1 MKRIDA
7 IKDKH
12 FLTLLNEVKKEILKV
27 FGDKLV
33 QLILY
38 GSYARST
45 QDPESDIDIMI
56 LVDES
61 ETQLRG
67 YRGQI
72 VDIMTDLSLKY
83 NTVISFSRETY
94 SRYHQYLDVLPF
106 FRNIYQEGVEIYGKN
121 SN

>member
-1 MKRIDA
+1 MKRIDT
-7 IKDKH
+7 IKDKN
-12 FLTLLNEVKKEILKV
+12 FLILLNEIKKEILKM

-106 FRNIYQEGVEIYGKN
+106 FRNINQEGVEIYGKD